1 MEVVVWVSVVVAVV
15 VVEVEAEAGEEVEK
29 EEVLVGEE
37 EEGRV
42 EVEARDA
49 EYAHILR
56 DVHATVEFKLG
67 GTSSIACTF
76 LVANV
81 FKLGVT
87 IGTSTLWELIFIP
100 LGKRGVL

>member
-1 MEVVVWVSVVVAVV
+1 MVVAVV

-42 EVEARDA
+42 EVEVEARDA

-76 LVANV
+76 SVANV